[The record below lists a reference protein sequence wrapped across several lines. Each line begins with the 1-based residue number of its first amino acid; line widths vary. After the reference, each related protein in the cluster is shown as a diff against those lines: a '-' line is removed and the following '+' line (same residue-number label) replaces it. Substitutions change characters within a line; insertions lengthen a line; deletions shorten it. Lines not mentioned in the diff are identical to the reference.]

1 MSRGQTGQQPPIP
14 PENAAAADERSRRE
28 PARWSLAGRAT
39 RLFLTS
45 TTLLAAALAATSTYY
60 LRQSVNDELDAL
72 TVSMIKELR
81 FLVDR
86 ELSEVRTGLD
96 GVTTVEF
103 ESGRL
108 DPSTFERVA
117 RRFAE
122 THPTPHA
129 WRIWHMRVPKEW
141 GDFGETSLIAADYPR
156 TEPFGTTHRV
166 EGGLRWRTEPLK
178 ADLAVSLVLDGRPH
192 MSELRRYQWFATS
205 VILAYG
211 LIGAVMGLFL
221 IQRVSKRLRRVA
233 DSARAVR
240 ELGTQVAIDDEGAP
254 EEIRDV
260 SEALQELLGN
270 IRAESERNRVL
281 LASMAHELR
290 SPIQNLVG
298 ETEVALFQPRDNE
311 SYRRILE
318 SHLEEM
324 RDLGDA
330 IDNLVTI
337 CSKRDVPAGNEP
349 EAFDLWD
356 EAEIRL
362 QRERSHA
369 RRRNVNLELVH
380 DGNTRM
386 EGDREGL
393 LRALRNLAA
402 NAVEWSPDGGQ
413 VRVQLLGKDGQV
425 IATVDDAGPGVPP
438 EARLRIFDPFVRGPT
453 ASGRRI
459 GYGLGLAI
467 VKSAVDRQ
475 GGTVFVGESPLG
487 GARFQMVLPKIPPEQ
502 PSAESVEG
510 ETLSA

>member
-1 MSRGQTGQQPPIP
+1 
-14 PENAAAADERSRRE
+14 
-28 PARWSLAGRAT
+28 
-39 RLFLTS
+39 
-45 TTLLAAALAATSTYY
+45 
-60 LRQSVNDELDAL
+60 
-72 TVSMIKELR
+72 
-81 FLVDR
+81 
-86 ELSEVRTGLD
+86 
-96 GVTTVEF
+96 
-103 ESGRL
+103 
-108 DPSTFERVA
+108 
-117 RRFAE
+117 
-122 THPTPHA
+122 
-129 WRIWHMRVPKEW
+129 
-141 GDFGETSLIAADYPR
+141 
-156 TEPFGTTHRV
+156 V